1 MGGVAVAIVDVVG
14 VILVGDCLMPAAFAV
29 GVLMAVVGQVGVTL
43 ALVPVPLVGEVGVAV
58 VEEVGVVAVFDGD
71 MPAVIP
77 VGVWMLGVSVVGC
90 AHG

>member
-1 MGGVAVAIVDVVG
+1 
-14 VILVGDCLMPAAFAV
+14 
-29 GVLMAVVGQVGVTL
+29 
-43 ALVPVPLVGEVGVAV
+43 
-58 VEEVGVVAVFDGD
+58 VVAVFDGD